1 MMSDGCRTVAPHL
14 TALTKMPREFIQ
26 RDTSILRLQ
35 RSENRAQRR
44 HRVPFAQKF
53 LEEPQ
58 PVTPC
63 FAAVRAEGVSTVI
76 EGRSL
81 RGSGAEPST
90 RCAGL
95 GIWLRGSTEAGT
107 KISA

>member
-1 MMSDGCRTVAPHL
+1 MNASVPPVPSRTSANTINTGIFISTSL
-14 TALTKMPREFIQ
+14 TVVP
-26 RDTSILRLQ
+26 DTVQ
-35 RSENRAQRR
+35 VNRWADE
-44 HRVPFAQKF
+44 PEMNAQKF

-63 FAAVRAEGVSTVI
+63 FAAVRAEGVSTVV